1 MYIDHPITTER
12 LIIRPF
18 VHEDMGAVL
27 PYASDPQVMH
37 YMEEGP
43 LDVQQVSAFIE
54 KQCGDEATA
63 FATVLKS
70 NQQLIG
76 HMVFHPWFAPHT
88 YELGWVLHPAHQG
101 HGYAPEAARTLLH
114 HAFTTLQA
122 HRVIATCQ
130 PENRPSYR
138 VMEKIGMRREG
149 HFRQCI
155 YRGNGEWWDEYFY
168 AMLGKEWQSLSN
180 NSPQNQPNP

>member
-1 MYIDHPITTER
+1 MRIDYPITTER
-12 LIIRPF
+12 LVIRPF
-18 VHEDMGAVL
+18 VREDFAAVL
-27 PYASDPQVMH
+27 PYASDPHVMH

-43 LDVQQVSAFIE
+43 LNAQQVSAFID
-54 KQCGDEATA
+54 KQCGDDATA

-76 HMVFHPWFAPHT
+76 HMVFHPWFAPQT

-101 HGYAPEAARTLLH
+101 QGYATEAARALLH
-114 HAFTTLQA
+114 YAFATLQA

-130 PENRPSYR
+130 PENQPSYR

-155 YRGNGEWWDEYFY
+155 DRGDGIWWDEYFY
-168 AMLGKEWQSLSN
+168 AMLREEWYRLDGQRSGKS
-180 NSPQNQPNP
+180 